1 MQVITCGKVALLL
14 NRALQCSTSK
24 GSIRIQLFRRLN
36 WVNLR
41 CNGCHAIK
49 QRSEQIKGFD

>member
-14 NRALQCSTSK
+14 NSALQCSTSK
-24 GSIRIQLFRRLN
+24 GAGSIQLFRCLN
-36 WVNLR
+36 RVNLR

-49 QRSEQIKGFD
+49 QRFEQIKGFE